1 MTWLVERTADVIKK
15 YLKGSDGV
23 TGSRIVGSGSALPE
37 QIVTNHDLAAR
48 VDTSDEWII
57 ERTGIRQRHLAG
69 EGETTSTLAIAAA
82 RAALALGSER
92 PISERLR
99 LFTARGGASLFE
111 ATRAPPPE
119 WASRPPAWGS
129 SSLTHLSASTY

>member
-1 MTWLVERTADVIKK
+1 M
-15 YLKGSDGV
+15 

-57 ERTGIRQRHLAG
+57 ERTGIRQRHIAD

-82 RAALALGSER
+82 RAALADAGLTPAASITAARAFSQSQAQNGCAVWQGV
-92 PISERLR
+92 ISH
-99 LFTARGGASLFE
+99 GQ
-111 ATRAPPPE
+111 
-119 WASRPPAWGS
+119 
-129 SSLTHLSASTY
+129 